1 MASLKISLV
10 VPVKN
15 EVDSIARLLNSIAMQ
30 TRPPDEVLI
39 VDGGSTDGTAL
50 LIEAWAN
57 ERKLDDWVR
66 VLRVDEATPGKGR
79 NIGIAAAS
87 HEWIALTDAGIRL
100 EATWLERLA
109 HRAEDHPPLA
119 VVYGNYEPVSQ
130 TFFERCAA
138 LAYVA
143 PKQVRGGYLMRAPSI
158 ASVLMRREVWQAVGG
173 FPDLRAA
180 EDLIFM
186 RGIEER
192 GFKTGWVQDATVWW
206 QLQPTLG
213 CTFRKF
219 VSYSRHN
226 VLAGQQRYW
235 HYGVARQYAVWLAAA
250 ALALLASKWFWLLPV
265 AGTGARVAKNIWQRR
280 DGRGLW
286 WLLNPAQFA
295 LVAAILLTIDLA
307 TFTGWAQALLATRR
321 EDLSDDSNAPEPQ
334 RAKP

>member
-1 MASLKISLV
+1 MRISLV

-15 EVDSIARLLNSIAMQ
+15 EADSIEQLLGSIAAQ
-30 TRPPDEVLI
+30 TRRPNEVII
-39 VDGGSTDGTAL
+39 VDGGSTDGTPEI
-50 LIEAWAN
+50 IEAWA
-57 ERKLDDWVR
+57 RQHASADWIR
-66 VLRVDEATPGKGR
+66 ILRVDKATPGKGR

-109 HRAEDHPPLA
+109 RRAEERPPLA
-119 VVYGNYEPVSQ
+119 IAYGNYEPVSQ

-138 LAYVA
+138 LAYVG
-143 PKQVRGGYLMRAPSI
+143 PKQIRAGHLMRGPFI
-158 ASVLMRREVWQAVGG
+158 ASSLLRREVWQAVGG

-186 RGIEER
+186 RKIEER
-192 GFKTGWVQDATVWW
+192 GFKTGWVHDATVRW

-213 CTFRKF
+213 RTFRKF
-219 VSYSRHN
+219 VLYSRHN

-265 AGTGARVAKNIWQRR
+265 AGTAARVAKNIWQRR
-280 DGRGLW
+280 DGRSPW

-295 LVAAILLTIDLA
+295 LVGAILLTIDLA
-307 TFTGWAQALLATRR
+307 TFTGWAQALWAMRR
-321 EDLSDDSNAPEPQ
+321 EKMSDDSNAPEPQ
-334 RAKP
+334 RAKL